1 MELVVDF
8 HLKSLSNSNN
18 KEEEYKMENYKKESR
33 NLADN
38 LLCPLYD
45 KQPFCFN
52 PQEINKKMV
61 KTIDEWNGI
70 CEELKYYPIF
80 LIYLSHDIDENVIRE
95 NEDQFDWNFL
105 SSCQSGFSEEF
116 LNEYKEKLNINT
128 ITFRFQ
134 LSKDFIRENIEILN
148 WRTISYTQS
157 LSEEFIDEFED
168 RIDWEYLS
176 MNSYLTKDMIRKY
189 KDKLNWSHICA
200 KQNLGPEFMEEM
212 EEYLD
217 WEIVSMFQE
226 MPYSF
231 IMKYKD
237 KLNMENIL
245 RYHYLVFPEEELKKL
260 KEEYGKHDETEVK

>member
-8 HLKSLSNSNN
+8 HLKSLLNSNN

-33 NLADN
+33 NLVDN
-38 LLCPLYD
+38 LPYPLYD

-52 PQEINKKMV
+52 SYEINKKMV
-61 KTIDEWNGI
+61 KTIDEWNRI
-70 CEELKYYPIF
+70 CEDLKYYPIF
-80 LIYLSHDIDENVIRE
+80 LIYISYDIDENVIRE

-134 LSKDFIRENIEILN
+134 LSKDFIRKNNEILN

-200 KQNLGPEFMEEM
+200 KQNLGTEFMEEM

-217 WEIVSMFQE
+217 WEAVSMFQE
-226 MPYSF
+226 MPYEF
-231 IMKYKD
+231 IKKYED
-237 KLNMENIL
+237 KLNMKNIL

-260 KEEYGKHDETEVK
+260 EEIYGKPDEIEVK